1 MAKKPKNDN
10 LVMESIEDLFN
21 QADSISETEK
31 SRIKREQPKNMPIIG
46 AQPIRIKDGA
56 PVSAELLVLAGQKR
70 PLSEQAEALFSI
82 EPSMADAPIS
92 NTPTSNA
99 QDADSYKSET
109 GDIESD
115 NPFLAIRQAVISAG
129 EPTPSDAPLKANKRE
144 AGAPTITE
152 TEKKS
157 GKRANLKGQNFTDQ
171 IAQLIDNEIEVR
183 LKAQLSIIAL
193 ANHPAKA
200 LTAAKEDNKNA
211 SSVKKQRKSGPKT
224 AQKKQAQKQSAQK
237 KLVQKKLVQKKQR
250 KTQVEAKPV
259 TKAAAK
265 KAIAKKPLST
275 KKLSGK
281 KTTAKRPHGLKRNHD
296 KG

>member
-200 LTAAKEDNKNA
+200 LTTAEEDNKNA

-237 KLVQKKLVQKKQR
+237 KLVQKKQK

-275 KKLSGK
+275 KKISGR
-281 KTTAKRPHGLKRNHD
+281 KTTAKKAARPK
-296 KG
+296 KKS

>member
-200 LTAAKEDNKNA
+200 LTTAEEDNKGA

-237 KLVQKKLVQKKQR
+237 KLVQKKQKK
-250 KTQVEAKPV
+250 TQAEAKPV

-275 KKLSGK
+275 KKISGK
-281 KTTAKRPHGLKRNHD
+281 KTTAKKAARPK
-296 KG
+296 KKS

>member
-31 SRIKREQPKNMPIIG
+31 SRVKREQPKNMPIIG
-46 AQPIRIKDGA
+46 TQPIRIKDGA

-70 PLSEQAEALFSI
+70 PLSEQAEALVSI

-144 AGAPTITE
+144 TGAPTITE

-200 LTAAKEDNKNA
+200 LTKAKEDNKNA

-237 KLVQKKLVQKKQR
+237 KQK

-275 KKLSGK
+275 KKTSGR
-281 KTTAKRPHGLKRNHD
+281 KTTAKKAARPK
-296 KG
+296 KKS

>member
-31 SRIKREQPKNMPIIG
+31 SRVKREQPKNMPIIG
-46 AQPIRIKDGA
+46 TQPIRIKDGA

-99 QDADSYKSET
+99 QDADSYKIET

-144 AGAPTITE
+144 TGAPTITE

-200 LTAAKEDNKNA
+200 LTTAEEDNKNA

-237 KLVQKKLVQKKQR
+237 KLVQKKQK

-275 KKLSGK
+275 KKISGR
-281 KTTAKRPHGLKRNHD
+281 KTTAKKAARPK
-296 KG
+296 KKS

>member
-144 AGAPTITE
+144 TGAPTITE

-200 LTAAKEDNKNA
+200 LTTAEEENKNA

-224 AQKKQAQKQSAQK
+224 AQKK
-237 KLVQKKLVQKKQR
+237 LVQKKQK
-250 KTQVEAKPV
+250 KTQAEAKPV

-275 KKLSGK
+275 KKISGK
-281 KTTAKRPHGLKRNHD
+281 KTTAKKAARPK
-296 KG
+296 KKS

>member
-1 MAKKPKNDN
+1 
-10 LVMESIEDLFN
+10 MESIEDLFN

-144 AGAPTITE
+144 TGAPTITE

-200 LTAAKEDNKNA
+200 LTTAEEDNKNA

-237 KLVQKKLVQKKQR
+237 QSAQKKQK

-275 KKLSGK
+275 KKISGR
-281 KTTAKRPHGLKRNHD
+281 KTTAKKAARPK
-296 KG
+296 KKS

>member
-31 SRIKREQPKNMPIIG
+31 SRVKREQPKNMPIIG
-46 AQPIRIKDGA
+46 GQPIRIKDGA

-144 AGAPTITE
+144 TGAPTITE

-200 LTAAKEDNKNA
+200 LTTAKEDNKGA

-237 KLVQKKLVQKKQR
+237 KLVQKKLVQKKQ
-250 KTQVEAKPV
+250 KKAQVEAKPV

-275 KKLSGK
+275 KKISGK
-281 KTTAKRPHGLKRNHD
+281 KTTAKKAARPK
-296 KG
+296 KKS

>member
-144 AGAPTITE
+144 TGAPTITE

-200 LTAAKEDNKNA
+200 LTTAEEENKNA

-224 AQKKQAQKQSAQK
+224 AQKK
-237 KLVQKKLVQKKQR
+237 LVQKKQK

-275 KKLSGK
+275 KKISGK
-281 KTTAKRPHGLKRNHD
+281 KTTAKKAARPK
-296 KG
+296 KKS

>member
-200 LTAAKEDNKNA
+200 LTTAEEDNKGA

-237 KLVQKKLVQKKQR
+237 QSAQKKQK

-275 KKLSGK
+275 KKISGK
-281 KTTAKRPHGLKRNHD
+281 KTTAKKAARPK
-296 KG
+296 KKS